1 MKALL
6 RAAMKWKP
14 TSHQL
19 SAKMNNTAF
28 LANHHHTDQPSF
40 FQKSPIAEPRPSN
53 PRKGGQKFLC
63 ASLSRDPTV
72 IEEGGFFFP
81 DAYISL
87 SCI

>member
-19 SAKMNNTAF
+19 SAKMNNTTF
-28 LANHHHTDQPSF
+28 LANRHHTDQPSF
-40 FQKSPIAEPRPSN
+40 FQKPPKAELRPSN
-53 PRKGGQKFLC
+53 PRKGGQRFLC
-63 ASLSRDPTV
+63 ASLSKDPSI
-72 IEEGGFFFP
+72 IEEVFFFFF